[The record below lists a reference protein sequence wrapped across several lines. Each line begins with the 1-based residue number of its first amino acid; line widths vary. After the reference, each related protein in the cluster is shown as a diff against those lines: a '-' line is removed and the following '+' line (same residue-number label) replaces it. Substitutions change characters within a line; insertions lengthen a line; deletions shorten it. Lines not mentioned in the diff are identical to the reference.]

1 VLAFE
6 LVAELVADDVSVIVV
21 LDFVDDAVDDIDVVI
36 VELPDS
42 LCDEESVDEAEILGE
57 DVPVLVWVELGE
69 VISQL

>member
-1 VLAFE
+1 MLAFE

-42 LCDEESVDEAEILGE
+42 LCDEDSVDEAEILGE